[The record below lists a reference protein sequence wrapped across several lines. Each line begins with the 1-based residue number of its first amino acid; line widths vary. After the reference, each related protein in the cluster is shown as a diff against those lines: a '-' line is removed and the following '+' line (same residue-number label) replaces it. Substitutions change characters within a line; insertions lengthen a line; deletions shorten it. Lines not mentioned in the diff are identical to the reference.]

1 MSTSSNLI
9 NKAVEQLSRFPGI
22 GQKSALRM
30 ALYLLKRPDTE
41 AMELSQA
48 ILKMRAESKFC
59 VKCYNISDA
68 DICNVCASPSKDSSI
83 VCVVKDFQDVLAIEN
98 TGQYN
103 GHFHV
108 LGGLISPVDGIGP
121 SDVRIPELLQRA
133 TTGEIKEAILALSST
148 LEGDTTEYYIAK
160 KLGEI
165 GVKVTTLSKGI
176 AVGGELEYADEMTL
190 ARSIRNR
197 VSLES

>member
-9 NKAVEQLSRFPGI
+9 NKAVEQLSKFPGI

-30 ALYLLKRPDTE
+30 ALHLLKKTEGDTV
-41 AMELSQA
+41 ELSHA
-48 ILKMRAESKFC
+48 LINMRTEIKFC
-59 VKCYNISDA
+59 KRCYNISDS
-68 DICNVCASPSKDSSI
+68 DMCNVCSSPSKDESL
-83 VCVVKDFQDVLAIEN
+83 VCVVKDFQDVIAIEN

-121 SDVRIPELLQRA
+121 SDVKVPELLQRVEHG
-133 TTGEIKEAILALSST
+133 TIKEAIIALSST

-160 KLGEI
+160 KLREK
-165 GVKVTTLSKGI
+165 GVKVSTLSKGI
-176 AVGGELEYADEMTL
+176 SVGGELEYADEMTL

-197 VSLES
+197 VKLEG

>member
-9 NKAVEQLSRFPGI
+9 NKAVEQLSKFPGV
-22 GQKSALRM
+22 GHKSALRM
-30 ALYLLKRPDTE
+30 ALHLLKKSEGDTID
-41 AMELSQA
+41 LSQA
-48 ILKMRAESKFC
+48 LINMRTEIKFC
-59 VKCYNISDA
+59 RHCFNISDA
-68 DICNVCASPSKDSSI
+68 ELCNVCNSPSKDESV
-83 VCVVKDFQDVLAIEN
+83 VCVVKDFQDVIAIEN

-121 SDVRIPELLQRA
+121 SDIKIPQLLARVEQG
-133 TTGEIKEAILALSST
+133 TIKEAIIALSST

-160 KLGEI
+160 KLRELNL
-165 GVKVTTLSKGI
+165 KVSTLSKGI
-176 AVGGELEYADEMTL
+176 SVGGELEYADEMTL

-197 VSLES
+197 VNLEG

>member
-9 NKAVEQLSRFPGI
+9 NKAVEQLSKFPGV
-22 GQKSALRM
+22 GHKSALRM
-30 ALYLLKRPDTE
+30 ALHLLKKSEGDTID
-41 AMELSQA
+41 LSQA
-48 ILKMRAESKFC
+48 LINMRTEIKFC
-59 VKCYNISDA
+59 RQCFNISDA
-68 DICNVCASPSKDSSI
+68 ELCNVCNSPSKDESV
-83 VCVVKDFQDVLAIEN
+83 VCVVKDFQDVIAIEN

-121 SDVRIPELLQRA
+121 SDIKIPQLLTRVEQG
-133 TTGEIKEAILALSST
+133 TIKEAIIALSST

-160 KLGEI
+160 KLRELNL
-165 GVKVTTLSKGI
+165 KVSTLSKGI
-176 AVGGELEYADEMTL
+176 SVGGELEYADEMTL

-197 VSLES
+197 VNLEG

>member
-1 MSTSSNLI
+1 MSTSSQLI

-41 AMELSQA
+41 AMELSQV
-48 ILKMRAESKFC
+48 IVKMRTEIKFC
-59 VKCYNISDA
+59 VKCFNISDA

-121 SDVRIPELLQRA
+121 SDVRIHELLQRVA
-133 TTGEIKEAILALSST
+133 TGEIKEAILALSST

-160 KLGEI
+160 KLGES

-197 VSLES
+197 ISLES

>member
-1 MSTSSNLI
+1 MSTSSNFI

-48 ILKMRAESKFC
+48 ILKMRTEIKFC

-121 SDVRIPELLQRA
+121 SDVRIPALLQRA